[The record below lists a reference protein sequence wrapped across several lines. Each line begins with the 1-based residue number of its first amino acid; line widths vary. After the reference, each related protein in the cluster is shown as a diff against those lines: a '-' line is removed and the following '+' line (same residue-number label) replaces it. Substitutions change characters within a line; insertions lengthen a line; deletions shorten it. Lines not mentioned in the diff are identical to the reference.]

1 MALVLSLLAQLVHS
15 ALVFVAAPL
24 LVGFQAYVEARLSG
38 RRGDAPW
45 QEWRELIR
53 LARKQAA
60 VPYGTSTVSR
70 LTPLVLLATAAVA
83 AILVPSF
90 ALGMAFASVS
100 DLLVVTGLLG
110 VGRVMLALGALDAGT
125 ARAALDAAQSTS
137 IGCYAEPALFILILS
152 LGLAGGT
159 TNIDLLADTQRSG
172 MLYPHI
178 MSAFAA
184 ACFVILAW
192 AAPAGGEVVAE
203 FSGIDLALIRYAD
216 ALHRLVWLNL
226 IVALIL
232 PIGLASADSG
242 PIQWPVGLVVWAM
255 KLTVLASGLAVSNVL
270 IGRAR
275 IRQMQGWLGV
285 ATGLAFLSAVAALAA
300 MVAA

>member
-15 ALVFVAAPL
+15 ALVLVAAPL

-53 LARKQAA
+53 LARKQTT
-60 VPYGTSTVSR
+60 VPDGTSTVSR
-70 LTPLVLLATAAVA
+70 LTPLVLLSTTAVA

-90 ALGMAFASVS
+90 ALGMAFASAS
-100 DLLVVTGLLG
+100 DLLVVAGLLG
-110 VGRVMLALGALDAGT
+110 AGRVMLALGALDAGT
-125 ARAALDAAQSTS
+125 ARAALDAAHSTS
-137 IGCYAEPALFILILS
+137 IGCYAEPALFIIILS

-159 TNIDLLADTQRSG
+159 TNIDLLADAQRSG
-172 MLYPHI
+172 MLYPPI

-184 ACFVILAW
+184 ACFAILAW
-192 AAPAGGEVVAE
+192 AAPAGGDFAAE

-216 ALHRLVWLNL
+216 ALRRLVWLNL
-226 IVALIL
+226 IIALFL
-232 PIGLASADSG
+232 PIGFATAGSG
-242 PIQWPVGLVVWAM
+242 PIEWLVGLIVWAM
-255 KLTVLASGLAVSNVL
+255 KLAVLASGLAASNVL

-275 IRQMQGWLGV
+275 MRQMQGWLGV
-285 ATGLAFLSAVAALAA
+285 ASGLAFLSAVAALAA